1 MMNNKPR
8 ISRLT
13 AIITQLQSKKIVTAT
28 YLAEKFGVSVR
39 TIYRDIRTIEDSGI
53 PVYTEEGKGY
63 SLLEG
68 YYLPPVMF
76 TEEEANALI
85 TAAYLIGKNKDQS
98 LVENYE
104 NAITKIKSVFR
115 KQQQQKSELLEQR
128 IEFRYNPEKA
138 TTSKNLITLQTAIT
152 DFKLIKIKY
161 NSLENNL
168 TKRIIEPFA
177 LYSTNENWLLIA
189 FCRLR
194 NDFRVFRI
202 DLIDQIE
209 NLDSNFTPHE
219 MTLKEYFDICRAK
232 YYPTPDT
239 PLT

>member
-1 MMNNKPR
+1 MSNKPR

-13 AIITQLQSKKIVTAT
+13 AIITQLQSKKLVTAT

-39 TIYRDIRTIEDSGI
+39 TIYRDIRTIEDSGV

-115 KQQQQKSELLEQR
+115 KRQQEKSELLAQR

-138 TTSKNLITLQTAIT
+138 ITSKNLITLQTAIT
-152 DFKLIKIKY
+152 GFNLLEIEY
-161 NSLENNL
+161 NSLENNF
-168 TKRIIEPFA
+168 TKRIVEPFA

-189 FCRLR
+189 YCRLR

-202 DLIDQIE
+202 DLIHRII
-209 NLDSNFTPHE
+209 NLTENFTPHK
-219 MTLKEYFDICRAK
+219 MTLKEYFEICKAK
-232 YYPTPDT
+232 FYKTPDI

>member
-1 MMNNKPR
+1 MSNKPR

-39 TIYRDIRTIEDSGI
+39 TIYRDIRTIEDSGV

-115 KQQQQKSELLEQR
+115 KRQQEKSELLAQR
-128 IEFRYNPEKA
+128 IEFRYNPENA
-138 TTSKNLITLQTAIT
+138 TTSKNLIKLQTAIT
-152 DFKLIKIKY
+152 DFKLLDIEY
-161 NSLENNL
+161 NSLENNF
-168 TKRIIEPFA
+168 TKRTVEPFA

-189 FCRLR
+189 YCRLR
-194 NDFRVFRI
+194 SDFRVFRI
-202 DLIDQIE
+202 DLIHRII
-209 NLDSNFTPHE
+209 NLNENFTPHK
-219 MTLKEYFDICRAK
+219 MTFKEYFEIVYFFVIKTFYID
-232 YYPTPDT
+232 
-239 PLT
+239 L

>member
-1 MMNNKPR
+1 MNNKPR